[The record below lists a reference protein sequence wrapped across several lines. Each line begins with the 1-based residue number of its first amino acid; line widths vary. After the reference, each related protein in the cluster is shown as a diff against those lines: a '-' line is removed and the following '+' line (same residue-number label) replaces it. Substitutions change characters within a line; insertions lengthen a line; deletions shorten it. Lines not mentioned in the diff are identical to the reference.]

1 MTRSSA
7 SWFTARAGKNCCPV
21 TWLLILVGVLQVA
34 PPSTDRLNARSESEP
49 PDRVARCHTASMLP
63 VTGFTTMVG
72 AGADRMARVTEFDS
86 ESWNTR
92 RVVLPHVAW
101 VSGRGACPI
110 TFSLPHVVPWSV
122 DARKWIS
129 GVVVFQSNHDTYTA
143 TFSGFTAIWQLWT
156 FWFLLD
162 SRVERCVNVSP
173 WSLDTEN
180 WIPPWLFWSNLVQQ
194 TYRLPAPVPEARG
207 STASHSLSL
216 SLSVVFASGL
226 AFRPKLQFTPPS
238 SLR

>member
-49 PDRVARCHTASMLP
+49 PDRVARCHTAS
-63 VTGFTTMVG
+63 
-72 AGADRMARVTEFDS
+72 
-86 ESWNTR
+86 WNTR

-143 TFSGFTAIWQLWT
+143 PFSGFTAIWQLWT

-173 WSLDTEN
+173 RSEEHTSE
-180 WIPPWLFWSNLVQQ
+180 
-194 TYRLPAPVPEARG
+194 
-207 STASHSLSL
+207 
-216 SLSVVFASGL
+216 
-226 AFRPKLQFTPPS
+226 
-238 SLR
+238 